1 MKPIVVLTDY
11 EPGHRFR
18 LATFEALRHAS
29 DFTGR
34 PTPIS
39 EVGTDGIG
47 DPGALVA
54 EAAAI
59 VVGPGSPY
67 RDPEA
72 VLSLIRQARE
82 REVPL
87 VGT

>member
-18 LATFEALRHAS
+18 IATFEALRHAS
-29 DFTGR
+29 VFTGR
-34 PTPIS
+34 AAQVR

-47 DPGALVA
+47 DPGAFVA
-54 EAAAI
+54 GAAAV

-72 VLSLIRQARE
+72 VLAVIRAARE